1 MDKVY
6 TLIGGRRNAGRIAH
20 VEHRIDYLRRK
31 VAALE
36 LMEAAGVISPD
47 IYRRGGLNGV
57 RADIEYYKGDLHAL
71 EDYLKLLKR

>member
-1 MDKVY
+1 MQKIYV
-6 TLIGGRRNAGRIAH
+6 IMGRRGGGKVAH
-20 VEHRIDYLRRK
+20 FEARAEYLRRK
-31 VAALE
+31 IAALE

-57 RADIEYYKGDLHAL
+57 RADIEYYKGELHAL